1 MTPTPASAGATGGA
15 AVSEHLPAPGRYRRK
30 RPTEVEAIQWT
41 GRNFADVKAFG
52 SGAVGI
58 GPVEG
63 GALPLWVV
71 KSSATCRVER
81 GDWIIR
87 ERDGSGFYPCNA
99 DVFAAIY
106 EPAGGTGDQPDPA
119 LPVAAALEGDSE
131 RPGGAGPSVDTPQAL
146 PTPPDS
152 ARDDLGASSSLAA
165 ALDPDAL
172 GEILHRAR
180 QAAGARRDR
189 PMRPAD
195 WAERDERLKA
205 VDVEMAQAVAD
216 AVSAAYEN
224 AISWDTSCLACA
236 GTLDSA
242 YTETVRRE
250 QAEAKLAALRTRCRD
265 VMSGYP
271 LLPFVPAMDIL
282 RITGSDDDGVDFNR
296 LASERNAI
304 GQVIRCALSWA
315 MAGMPL
321 DPEAVRE
328 LLVGGILRPW
338 SGLPEERGEEG
349 TKP

>member
-152 ARDDLGASSSLAA
+152 ARDDLGASPSSPGV
-165 ALDPDAL
+165 ALIRA
-172 GEILHRAR
+172 ERAR
-180 QAAGARRDR
+180 QVAVEGYTPEHDAEHIDGELAIAAQAYLLSVTYGESQAADMWPFDPMSFRLDGQSDIDSLVKAGALIAAEIDR
-189 PMRPAD
+189 
-195 WAERDERLKA
+195 L
-205 VDVEMAQAVAD
+205 
-216 AVSAAYEN
+216 
-224 AISWDTSCLACA
+224 
-236 GTLDSA
+236 
-242 YTETVRRE
+242 
-250 QAEAKLAALRTRCRD
+250 
-265 VMSGYP
+265 
-271 LLPFVPAMDIL
+271 
-282 RITGSDDDGVDFNR
+282 TG
-296 LASERNAI
+296 
-304 GQVIRCALSWA
+304 
-315 MAGMPL
+315 
-321 DPEAVRE
+321 
-328 LLVGGILRPW
+328 
-338 SGLPEERGEEG
+338 RG
-349 TKP
+349 